1 MSHVAAPV
9 LRGCRL
15 LGPFADEHD
24 PLQRALGV
32 QARALGLEVRHASGD
47 GRLLVY
53 RLEGEGM
60 QPAQCSISGWTNDA
74 PKAVSEFTLQ
84 AACGLMAVHGRASGQ
99 AQAIDLDYLSNVA
112 ASLVLTGLM
121 AAALGRLRGSEA
133 AECSLSLPGAG
144 LLCISQYLA
153 GATAEEGAEQ
163 LPGGCS
169 AARLRPPFISAD
181 GVAFEL
187 ETLDAGP
194 WLAFWETLGVSR
206 ADSGQGW
213 QGFLLRYARAIA
225 PMPEALCQ
233 ALAALPY
240 EQIVQHCAAA
250 GMAITPVH
258 DLTQRSAL
266 AVLGDSPWSFDLHA
280 VMPPSR
286 PCTQAL
292 PLDGLRVIESCRR
305 IQGPL
310 AGHLLATLG
319 AQVTRVEMPGGD
331 PLRGMAPLAQGCSV
345 RFDALNG
352 LKSMVELDLKS
363 ALERKQLR
371 RTVTDADVF
380 LHNWAPGKAEALAL
394 DQPDLAQLNPALI
407 YAYAGG
413 WGDANVPAGLP
424 GTDFTVQAWSGVA
437 QLIGQGDGNRGG
449 SLFTVLDVF
458 GGVIAAQGVV
468 AALLARHL
476 YGCAGRMDSSLLGA
490 ADVLCHSRLARSR
503 EAKTAVFQCRDA
515 SLAIDCSA
523 PHDLDAVRRLFDVA
537 AQSPWHALRE
547 TLQGQLSR
555 QTAGHWQSLLLSA
568 GVPAA
573 VVWQDLTQLQHDP
586 HLAPWLAPGRY
597 TRVLSPWRFT

>member
-1 MSHVAAPV
+1 MSDVSPTV
-9 LRGCRL
+9 LGGCRL
-15 LGPFADEHD
+15 LGPFADPHD
-24 PLQRALGV
+24 PLQRALSV
-32 QARALGLEVRHASGD
+32 QARALGLDVRHASGEG
-47 GRLLVY
+47 GRRVY

-60 QPAQCSISGWTNDA
+60 QPAHCSITGWASDA
-74 PKAVSEFTLQ
+74 PRAISEFTLQ

-99 AQAIDLDYLSNVA
+99 AQAIDLDYLTNVA

-121 AAALGRLRGSEA
+121 ASALGRLRGSKA
-133 AECSLSLPGAG
+133 VECSLSLPGAG

-163 LPGGCS
+163 LPAGCS
-169 AARLRPPFISAD
+169 SARLRPPFISAD

-194 WLAFWETLGVSR
+194 WLAFWEALGVSR
-206 ADSGQGW
+206 ADSGNGW

-240 EQIVQHCAAA
+240 GQIVQHCAAA
-250 GMAITPVH
+250 GMAITAVH
-258 DLTQRSAL
+258 DLAQRSAL
-266 AVLGDSPWSFDLHA
+266 AAPGDSPWSFDLHPA
-280 VMPPSR
+280 KSPPR

-331 PLRGMAPLAQGCSV
+331 PLRGMTPLAQGCSV

-352 LKSMVELDLKS
+352 LKSAVELDLKS
-363 ALERKQLR
+363 AFEREQLR
-371 RTVTDADVF
+371 QSVCDADVF
-380 LHNWAPGKAEALAL
+380 LHNWAPGKAEALSL
-394 DQPDLAQLNPALI
+394 DQPDLAAVNPALI

-413 WGDANVPAGLP
+413 WGDAEVPAGLP

-437 QLIGQGDGNRGG
+437 HLIGQGDGNPGG

-476 YGCAGRMDSSLLGA
+476 RGCAGRMDSSLLGA
-490 ADVLCHSRLARSR
+490 ADVLCRSRLARVQ
-503 EAKTAVFQCRDA
+503 EARTGVFQCKDV

-523 PHDLDAVRRLFDVA
+523 AHDLQTVRRLFDLP
-537 AQSPWHALRE
+537 AQSPWQDMRE
-547 TLQGQLSR
+547 PLQEQLSR
-555 QTAGHWQSLLLSA
+555 QTAGHWQSLLFASH
-568 GVPAA
+568 VPVA
-573 VVWQDLTQLQHDP
+573 VVWQDLAQLHHDP
-586 HLAPWLAPGRY
+586 RLAPWLASGSY